1 MKGTRSTRMPPAN
14 TTIENFL
21 GVGERS
27 AVHPPKR
34 YPAARPDRTTPMRL
48 PHVQMELP
56 KIGVTKRL
64 PRSSRAI
71 TAKPDVKICIRSRR
85 PERLI
90 DTLLSVRALSLIR
103 FRGRHGAPRF
113 LGVP

>member
-27 AVHPPKR
+27 AIHPPKR
-34 YPAARPDRTTPMRL
+34 YPAARPERTTPMRL
-48 PHVQMELP
+48 PQVQMELP
-56 KIGVTKRL
+56 KIGVTRRL

-71 TAKPDVKICIRSRR
+71 TAKPDVKTCARRRR
-85 PERLI
+85 PEWLV
-90 DTLLSVRALSLIR
+90 DTLLDDGVLSLIR
-103 FRGRHGAPRF
+103 FLEDMTSPVRAAA
-113 LGVP
+113 